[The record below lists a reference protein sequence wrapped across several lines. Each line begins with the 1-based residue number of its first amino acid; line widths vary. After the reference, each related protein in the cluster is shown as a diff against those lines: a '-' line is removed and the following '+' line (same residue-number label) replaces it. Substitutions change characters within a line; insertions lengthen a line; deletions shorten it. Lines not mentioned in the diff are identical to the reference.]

1 MDATIVQPAPLKHL
15 KPHPKPAGRVLAR
28 MLAEDLRQE
37 LGIFPKMTQTY
48 GIGGFRDTD
57 LG

>member
-15 KPHPKPAGRVLAR
+15 KPPKPAGRVLAR

>member
-1 MDATIVQPAPLKHL
+1 MDATIVQPAPLKH
-15 KPHPKPAGRVLAR
+15 PQPAGRVLAR
-28 MLAEDLRQE
+28 TLAEDLRQ
-37 LGIFPKMTQTY
+37 IVNNTPRMTQTY